1 MEDPQDPQEAI
12 IDTLLSDLEA
22 QLNIIDPA
30 LNAAVNE
37 RSILLAALM
46 EIAIA
51 EHRTYRGRSCP
62 WCNVSYVNS
71 PNKPMEHLRDDCPA
85 MIARRAI
92 EATT

>member
-1 MEDPQDPQEAI
+1 MEESQESQEAL

-22 QLNIIDPA
+22 QLKIIDTE
-30 LNAAVNE
+30 LNAAVKE

-46 EIAIA
+46 DIAIA
-51 EHRTYRGRSCP
+51 EHRTDRGRSCP